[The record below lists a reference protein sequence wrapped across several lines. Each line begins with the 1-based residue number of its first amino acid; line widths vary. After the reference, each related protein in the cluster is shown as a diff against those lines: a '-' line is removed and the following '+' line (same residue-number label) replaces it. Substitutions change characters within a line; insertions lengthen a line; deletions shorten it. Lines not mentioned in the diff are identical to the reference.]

1 MTRLRVAVI
10 GLGWWSSSVHLPALT
25 VNPAAEVVA
34 VCDPSPERCQRAAAS
49 FAIKESFAD
58 VDDLLAAGV
67 ADAVVVA
74 TPHSTHAPIVTGC
87 LQAGLHVLV
96 EKPMATTAEQAWALV
111 EVAARAGRRLS
122 VGLTYQYAATAARIQ
137 DTVRT
142 GLGEL
147 VGVNAEF
154 SSATLPLFSATQPAD
169 ASADPATARGTT
181 YSDPATGGGQAHTQL
196 THLLGALLWA
206 AGDQAAE
213 VAAFMD
219 NRGLAVD
226 VVDALAFRLAAGA
239 LGVASSTGTTPP
251 SAPPRHR
258 LRFHGTRGM
267 LEWDMLRAAASIF
280 TDRGVEYLEPPPH
293 LPPYPRADV
302 TGAFVRMLTDGGPN
316 HAPAD
321 LAAASV
327 ALIEAA
333 HTAARTR
340 EVVAVAQGP
349 LTSDDAGPVP
359 AG

>member
-1 MTRLRVAVI
+1 MTRLRIAVV
-10 GLGWWSSSVHLPALT
+10 GLGWWSTAVHLPALT
-25 VNPAAEVVA
+25 ANRAAEVVA
-34 VCDPSPERCQRAAAS
+34 ICDPSPDRRHRAANT
-49 FAIKESFAD
+49 FDIKVSYGD
-58 VDDLLAAGV
+58 VDELLAAGV
-67 ADAVVVA
+67 ADAVLVA
-74 TPHSTHAPIVTGC
+74 TPHSTHAPIVTSC
-87 LQAGLHVLV
+87 LDAGLDVLV

-111 EVAARAGRRLS
+111 GVAAQTGRRLS
-122 VGLTYQYAATAARIQ
+122 VGLTYQYAATAAQIQ
-137 DTVRT
+137 QVVRT

-147 VGVNAEF
+147 VCVNAEF
-154 SSATLPLFSATQPAD
+154 SSATLPLFATTDPAD
-169 ASADPATARGTT
+169 APSDPAAAHGTT

-206 AGDQAAE
+206 AGDQAGE
-213 VAAFMD
+213 VSAFMD

-226 VVDALAFRLAAGA
+226 AVDALAFRLAGGA

-267 LEWDMLRAAASIF
+267 LEWDMLRATATVF
-280 TDRGVEYLEPPPH
+280 TDRGAEYLEPPPH
-293 LPPYPRADV
+293 LPRYPRAEV
-302 TGAFVRMLTDGGPN
+302 SSAFVRMLTQDGPN

-333 HTAARTR
+333 HTAARTGQVT
-340 EVVAVAQGP
+340 EVTQGR
-349 LTSDDAGPVP
+349 LESVSESP